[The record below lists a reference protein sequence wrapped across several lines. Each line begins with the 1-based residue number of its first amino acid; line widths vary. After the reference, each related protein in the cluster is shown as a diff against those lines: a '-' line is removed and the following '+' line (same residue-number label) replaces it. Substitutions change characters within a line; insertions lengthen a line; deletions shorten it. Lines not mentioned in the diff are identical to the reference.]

1 VGVNSGPAWR
11 SDPILDLALH
21 SQLPTLN
28 SIMHI
33 TLNGERRELSAPQTL
48 TELLGALGFGG
59 KPVVVELNREAIF
72 PRDYGQTTVNDGD
85 QLELVTLA
93 AGG

>member
-1 VGVNSGPAWR
+1 
-11 SDPILDLALH
+11 
-21 SQLPTLN
+21 
-28 SIMHI
+28 MHI

>member
-1 VGVNSGPAWR
+1 
-11 SDPILDLALH
+11 
-21 SQLPTLN
+21 
-28 SIMHI
+28 MFI

-48 TELLGALGFGG
+48 TELLGALGFGD